1 MFSNLRSLIFKLD
14 PETAHN
20 LAIKSLKFN
29 FVPNISDENKDDPL
43 FKTRMFNKDIENPIG
58 IAAGFDKN
66 AESIIHYTN

>member
-29 FVPNISDENKDDPL
+29 FVPNIFEKRNNEEL
-43 FKTRMFNKDIENPIG
+43 FKSQIFNKSINNPIG
-58 IAAGFDKN
+58 MAAGFDKN
-66 AESIIHYTN
+66 AEV